1 MAGSQAMG
9 MNVVDQ
15 GILTTPM
22 LHHIVLHSNAKKYLP
37 PSIPVAPTQ
46 QGYIDNFA
54 KAYCQLVQAIG
65 SSQQRILTCHVD
77 CACGVGY
84 ESVQELSAAVQQLGN
99 SGGGSNFT

>member
-1 MAGSQAMG
+1 
-9 MNVVDQ
+9 
-15 GILTTPM
+15 
-22 LHHIVLHSNAKKYLP
+22 
-37 PSIPVAPTQ
+37 
-46 QGYIDNFA
+46 
-54 KAYCQLVQAIG
+54 VQAIG